1 MNPGEADPPLS
12 LVRRIA
18 AHTLWPGLLLAC
30 VGLYSLGIEGPYRG
44 LAFNAIY
51 LSLALSLFMLER
63 WLPFEPAWLESD
75 GQLPADLAHTLLS
88 KGVVQALVLMGAVI
102 GVGGDVAPGR
112 YWPTHWPIVLQV
124 ALGLVVIEFGLY
136 WAHRLAHRWQL
147 LWRFHAIHHSVKR
160 LWFFNTGRFH
170 LLDSLESLA
179 LGLPMLWLVGA
190 PGLVIIWV
198 SAITAFIGILTHVN
212 IDVRCGP
219 LNYLFN
225 TPQLHRWH
233 HSMKP
238 EEGDRNFGENLVLW
252 DQIFGTYIN
261 PARRPPQEIGIRE
274 PMPAHFLGQ
283 FAQPFRSAPW
293 QSMSATAA
301 PNQPSLP

>member
-1 MNPGEADPPLS
+1 MSETSTVLPPL
-12 LVRRIA
+12 RRLA
-18 AHTLWPGLLLAC
+18 AVILWPLLLLTCIA
-30 VGLYSLGIEGPYRG
+30 LYAQAIEGPHRG

-51 LSLALSLFMLER
+51 LSLALSLFLLER
-63 WLPFEPAWLESD
+63 WLPFEPTWLHDD
-75 GQLPADLAHTLLS
+75 GQMPADLAHTLLS

-112 YWPTHWPIVLQV
+112 YWPTTWPVAAQV
-124 ALGLVVIEFGLY
+124 VAGLILIEFGLY
-136 WAHRLAHRWQL
+136 WAHRLAHRWHL
-147 LWRFHAIHHSVKR
+147 LWRFHAVHHSVKR

-170 LLDSLESLA
+170 LVDSMKSLA
-179 LGLPMLWLVGA
+179 FGLPVLWLVGA

-198 SAITAFIGILTHVN
+198 SATTAFIGILTHVN

-219 LNYLFN
+219 LNYVFN

-252 DQIFGTYIN
+252 DQIFGTWIN
-261 PARRPPQEIGIRE
+261 PDRRPPREIGIRE
-274 PMPAHFLGQ
+274 PMPAHFGGQ
-283 FAQPFRSAPW
+283 FLQPFRLAPW
-293 QSMSATAA
+293 RLVPATDANASA
-301 PNQPSLP
+301 QLPLP